1 MLSGKLSYQVILLE
15 VYPDMAIKMRVLY
28 TPTKKKLA
36 DMAAMIKAEYN
47 LEINAV
53 DKILPAYSC
62 NNERIVILMLSL
74 KGEPDDQLRRF
85 CNEMT
90 KARANNTALIINGT
104 EDAAKRMKDILAAAG
119 TKVVDEVFYVKT
131 AFLSFLDKITPE
143 EKEALLAWTH
153 RVVDGLQ

>member
-1 MLSGKLSYQVILLE
+1 
-15 VYPDMAIKMRVLY
+15 MAIKMRVLY

-36 DMAAMIKAEYN
+36 DMANMIKAEYN

-85 CNEMT
+85 CGEMT
-90 KARANNTALIINGT
+90 KARANNTALIINGN
-104 EDAAKRMKDILAAAG
+104 EDAANRMKEILAAAG

-131 AFLSFLDKITPE
+131 SFLSFLDKITPE
-143 EKEALLAWTH
+143 EKESLLAWTH